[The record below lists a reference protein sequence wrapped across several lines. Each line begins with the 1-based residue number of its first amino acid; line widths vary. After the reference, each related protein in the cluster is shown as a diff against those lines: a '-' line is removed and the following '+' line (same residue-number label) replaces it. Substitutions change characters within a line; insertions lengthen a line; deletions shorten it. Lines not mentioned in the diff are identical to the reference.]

1 MLTTRRDNKSKMMV
15 SAALL
20 VLLAIQAGLVGSA
33 PISTSQEAKLD
44 STFSMFNNTSSSSQ
58 AEGTSRIRSTRTE
71 VAARPTRQRTTRTR
85 TTTLT
90 QRLLAT
96 KPPPST
102 HTHTHTSHTAHP
114 TTTAHRK
121 GGHGTVVSDPIPGSA
136 WEKIRQ
142 ILLIP
147 LCTLTVLTF
156 IAGLGMYVAATW
168 GSGEGWFGRPLTAPG
183 EEAVGGKGKT
193 IQEKPKEVDDLGG
206 IGEKLDEK
214 AKQSEEEEGLG
225 TGVVG
230 VRQGSG
236 EFRYRVPS
244 LNSNLVKQT

>member
-1 MLTTRRDNKSKMMV
+1 MTSTNQPLAAGETEV
-15 SAALL
+15 SR
-20 VLLAIQAGLVGSA
+20 SA
-33 PISTSQEAKLD
+33 RP
-44 STFSMFNNTSSSSQ
+44 
-58 AEGTSRIRSTRTE
+58 EGTSRIRSTRTE

-85 TTTLT
+85 TTNPT

-96 KPPPST
+96 KPPPSI

-168 GSGEGWFGRPLTAPG
+168 GSGEGWFGRPVTAPG

-193 IQEKPKEVDDLGG
+193 IQEKPKEVDHLGG
-206 IGEKLDEK
+206 IGEKLGEK
-214 AKQSEEEEGLG
+214 GKQSEEEEGVG
-225 TGVVG
+225 TGVGG
-230 VRQGSG
+230 VREGSG

-244 LNSNLVKQT
+244 LNGNLVKQT